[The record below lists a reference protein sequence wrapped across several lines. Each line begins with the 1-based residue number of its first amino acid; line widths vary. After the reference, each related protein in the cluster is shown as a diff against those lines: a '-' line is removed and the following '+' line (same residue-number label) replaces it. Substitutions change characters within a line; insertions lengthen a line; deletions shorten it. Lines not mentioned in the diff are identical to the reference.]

1 MKISHTGSQ
10 IKAFLVLSCISAASG
25 VVSPGKNVAV
35 HLECGSGCSGS
46 A

>member
-1 MKISHTGSQ
+1 MKISHAGSQ
-10 IKAFLVLSCISAASG
+10 IRAFLVLSCISAASG
-25 VVSPGKNVAV
+25 VVSVGKNAVV